1 MTRTCR
7 QNRSRNHDEAVVL
20 PSPYVLRFLAAF
32 AIVAASMLI
41 GCDGS
46 GQRER
51 PNTVPQAA
59 IQVAQVSVET
69 VRNEVAVPAKVQA
82 DPERIVHV
90 LPPVSGRLVSLNV
103 RPGEEIKPGQ
113 TIAIIE
119 SSDAASARSD
129 YNKARIEVERSQQ
142 AEKRAALLLQ
152 HEVLAQKDYEDIKAQ
167 AESAKAELDRAEQR
181 LRMLGLAV
189 NGSSD
194 DVAVK
199 SPRPGVVLDI
209 GTANGELSKSLDNA
223 TSIATVAD
231 LRSVWVLGDLYEKD
245 LELAARGTKVQI
257 TFAAFPGQTWTGT
270 ISNVSDVLD
279 ATTRTMKVRVIL
291 PNQEHRLKPEMFA
304 TIHLPAPKRN
314 VINVP
319 ATAVLHEGDSA
330 FVMVKK
336 ADGTYEKRSVVTANA
351 IGEKTEIASGL
362 HPGELVVTSGA
373 ELLRGEGASDQ

>member
-1 MTRTCR
+1 M
-7 QNRSRNHDEAVVL
+7 

-32 AIVAASMLI
+32 AIVAASVLV